1 VAREQSGFWKSIDVD
16 SCEPKPGMH
25 RTGCTE
31 NNLSN
36 YVTGHRPQS
45 LSLAGITFGY
55 VVKCLLIVHAEILRD
70 HRQGFIFSEEG
81 LLSLPLLPEVA
92 RFFEGQVACSLVVS
106 SISPCVPDRLLA
118 RALATAM
125 LSFSFCT
132 SCKFELPSPA
142 LSYPFCTSGKLSVS
156 PDQGNFN
163 VEEEFKRLV

>member
-1 VAREQSGFWKSIDVD
+1 MAREQSGFWKSIDVD